1 MAKHANHEEVPR
13 HEAPDAKAAGQH
25 IMDTHESNHHI
36 VPVKTYVIVILS
48 LMVLLIITLGAAAI
62 DFSQMAPGN
71 PVFGALNI
79 IIAMTIAVIKAVI
92 IILYFMHVR
101 YSSKLVWVFA
111 GAAFYWVVILFVL
124 TLTDYMSRGMTAHS
138 GQYTF

>member
-1 MAKHANHEEVPR
+1 MAHSKTSHDSHHHVTDQIA
-13 HEAPDAKAAGQH
+13 
-25 IMDTHESNHHI
+25 DTHESSHHI

-48 LMVLLIITLGAAAI
+48 LMVLLIITLGAAAV
-62 DFSQMAPGN
+62 DFSAMVPNN
-71 PVFGALNI
+71 PFFAALNI

-92 IILYFMHVR
+92 IILFFMHVR

-124 TLTDYMSRGMTAHS
+124 TMTDYMSRYMTHYP

>member
-1 MAKHANHEEVPR
+1 MAHAQAH
-13 HEAPDAKAAGQH
+13 HGHHHGGDH
-25 IMDTHESNHHI
+25 IIDTHETSHHV
-36 VPVKTYVIVILS
+36 VPVSTYVKVIIS

-62 DFSQMAPGN
+62 DFSEMAPGN
-71 PVFGALNI
+71 PFFGALNI
-79 IIAMTIAVIKAVI
+79 IIAMTIAVAKAVI

-111 GAAFYWVVILFVL
+111 FAAFYWVAILFIV
-124 TLTDYMSRGMTAHS
+124 TLTDYMSRYMTYHP

>member
-1 MAKHANHEEVPR
+1 MAHSKTAQQDSHHSNPHIEE
-13 HEAPDAKAAGQH
+13 
-25 IMDTHESNHHI
+25 THDPGHHI

-62 DFSQMAPGN
+62 DFSAMAPGN
-71 PVFGALNI
+71 PFFAALNI
-79 IIAMTIAVIKAVI
+79 IIAMTIAVIKAVL

-111 GAAFYWVVILFVL
+111 GAAFYWVVILFVM
-124 TLTDYMSRGMTAHS
+124 TLTDYMSRSMTHYP
-138 GQYTF
+138 GQYVF

>member
-1 MAKHANHEEVPR
+1 MAHS
-13 HEAPDAKAAGQH
+13 KAAAHDSHHSNPH
-25 IMDTHESNHHI
+25 IEDTHDPGHHI
-36 VPVKTYVIVILS
+36 VPVSTYIKVILS
-48 LMVLLIITLGAAAI
+48 LMVLLIITLAAAAV
-62 DFSQMAPGN
+62 DFSAMAPGN
-71 PVFGALNI
+71 AFFGALNI
-79 IIAMTIAVIKAVI
+79 IIAMTIAVIKAVL

-124 TLTDYMSRGMTAHS
+124 TMTDYMSRYMTNYP